1 MGQMRIS
8 SRQWT
13 RYLADVGLPT
23 LAYLLSVAVSALLA
37 LRMDPGVARMLVA
50 ALPVPAIAWLAYA
63 EWRRLRRR
71 DELRQRIELE
81 AMTTGFGVSFGVV
94 VALVFIGL
102 HGDLDIPL
110 YVAAFVMA
118 ACWMG
123 AQFWVR
129 ARYRYGWLQSDRD
142 EPS

>member
-8 SRQWT
+8 HRQWT

-23 LAYLLSVAVSALLA
+23 LAYLLSVVLSALLA
-37 LRMDPGVARMLVA
+37 ERLQPGPWRMLAA

-63 EWRRLRRR
+63 EWKRLRRR

-81 AMTTGFGVSFGVV
+81 AMTIGFGVSFGVV
-94 VALVFIGL
+94 VALVFL
-102 HGDLDIPL
+102 DLNGDVNIPL
-110 YVAAFVMA
+110 HVAAFVMA

-123 AQFWVR
+123 AQIWVR

>member
-8 SRQWT
+8 HRQWT

-23 LAYLLSVAVSALLA
+23 LAYLVSVAASALLA
-37 LRMDPGVARMLVA
+37 HGMEPGIGRLLVA
-50 ALPVPAIAWLAYA
+50 ALPVPSIAWLAYA

-71 DELRQRIELE
+71 DELRQRIEME
-81 AMTTGFGVSFGVV
+81 AMTLGFGVSFIVV
-94 VALVFIGL
+94 VALVFLDL

-118 ACWMG
+118 ACWIG
-123 AQFWVR
+123 AQIGVR